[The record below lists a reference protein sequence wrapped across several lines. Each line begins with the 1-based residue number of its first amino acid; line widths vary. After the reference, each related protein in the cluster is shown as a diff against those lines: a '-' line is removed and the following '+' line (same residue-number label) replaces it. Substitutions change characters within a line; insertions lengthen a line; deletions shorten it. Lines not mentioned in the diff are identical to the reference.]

1 MKNKH
6 TYQDWLTLSQTEDSP
21 ITIACFKEI
30 ENQYISPERK
40 YHTIHHVQDLFQQI
54 QSLAFSI
61 TQKAILTH
69 AALFHDVIYIPSAKN
84 NEIKSAEFAV
94 TWLKKLQVS
103 KSHIDSV
110 YQLII
115 ATSDHISEDP
125 LIQLFL
131 DMDLSILGASSEVYK
146 QYYKSIRKEY
156 SKIPLQHYNIGRKQ
170 FLQHTLNRGHI
181 FTTVHYRSMYEQQ
194 ARINMKEELNTL

>member
-1 MKNKH
+1 MENKD

-21 ITIACFKEI
+21 ITIACYKEI
-30 ENQYISPERK
+30 ENQYGLPERK
-40 YHTIHHVQDLFQQI
+40 YHTIYHIQDIFQQI
-54 QSLAFSI
+54 LSLVI
-61 TQKAILTH
+61 TTTQKAILTH
-69 AALFHDVIYIPSAKN
+69 AALFHDVIYIPGAKD

-94 TWLKKLQVS
+94 TWLKKLQVP

-115 ATSDHISEDP
+115 ATSDHISEDS

-131 DMDLSILGASSEVYK
+131 DMDLSILGTSPEVYK
-146 QYYKSIRKEY
+146 QYHKSIRKEY
-156 SKIPLQHYNIGRKQ
+156 SKIPLQRYNIGRKQ
-170 FLQHTLNRGHI
+170 FLQHTLNRNHI
-181 FTTVHYRSMYEQQ
+181 FTTTHYQSMYEQQ